1 MSADTA
7 REYGKTG
14 LGQRISLHNWRQ
26 MSSASSRLPALKMA
40 MALSSLPQ

>member
-26 MSSASSRLPALKMA
+26 ISAAFSRLPASKMA